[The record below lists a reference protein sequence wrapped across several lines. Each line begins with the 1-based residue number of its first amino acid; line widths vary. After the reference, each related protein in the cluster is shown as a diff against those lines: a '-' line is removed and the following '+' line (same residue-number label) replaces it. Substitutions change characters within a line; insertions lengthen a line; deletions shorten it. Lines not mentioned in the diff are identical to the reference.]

1 MTTDDEDALPY
12 LDEHRITIAAPR
24 DVVWTQLCRYA
35 EHAIGFPPHNL
46 VARLLGTEP
55 RGGFAV
61 TPDEAEHRIRL
72 AGRHRFSRYLLVLEL
87 TDGPAGQTVLT
98 AKSRAAFPG
107 PHGFVYR
114 TLVVGSRGH
123 VVVVGHMLRAVRDRS
138 LR

>member
-1 MTTDDEDALPY
+1 MTDEDDLPY

-24 DVVWTQLCRYA
+24 DVVWTALCRYA
-35 EHAIGFPPHNL
+35 EQAIGFPPHNPM
-46 VARLLGTEP
+46 ARLLGTEP
-55 RGGFAV
+55 PGGFAM
-61 TPDEAEHRIRL
+61 TTDEAEHRVRL

-87 TDGPAGQTVLT
+87 TDGPAGQTVLA
-98 AKSRAAFPG
+98 AKSWATFPG

-123 VVVVGHMLRAVRDRS
+123 VFAVGHMLRAVRDRS